1 MNGGEV
7 LLLFLIFVCAGVPLA
22 VAMGAPAILYIL
34 VEHIPLS
41 TVAHRMQNSI
51 NSYPLLAVPAFI
63 FAANLM
69 NTSGITMRLFNFARS
84 LLGRLPG
91 ALAQVNV
98 VASLIFSGISG
109 AALADVGGLGAIEIK
124 AMKENGYTA
133 ETAAAITAA
142 SATIGPIFPPS
153 IPFIIYATVAEV
165 SGVRQLL
172 AGVVPAL
179 LIALF
184 FMLEIVVLAKR
195 QHFPRDTQKTTW
207 QAKWRIFISAFPA
220 LMTPVLLMAGLLS
233 GMFSPTEV
241 ASVTVIY
248 ALLLGVFVYR
258 ELTWTAFVQIAKESI
273 RSTANIM
280 FVVSAAAI
288 FAFVLT
294 IEQMPSQIAE
304 LMLGISKDPVVLLML
319 TNVVLLLLGMIM
331 ETIAALMVM
340 TPILVPVL
348 TQVGV
353 DPVHVGV
360 VMVLNLMIGL
370 LTPPVGMSLYLVSIV
385 SELPVERVIKAILP
399 YFIPLLLA
407 LIMVTLFPSLST
419 WLPNLVFGQR

>member
-1 MNGGEV
+1 MNGIEV
-7 LLLFLIFVCAGVPLA
+7 IGLFLFLVIAGIPLA
-22 VAMGAPAILYIL
+22 AAMGIPSILYIL
-34 VEHIPLS
+34 INHVPIS
-41 TVAHRMQNSI
+41 TVAHRMGNAL

-69 NTSGITMRLFNFARS
+69 NTAGITGRIFSFART

-91 ALAQVNV
+91 ALAHVNV
-98 VASLIFSGISG
+98 LASLIFSGISG
-109 AALADVGGLGAIEIK
+109 AALADVGGLGSLEIK

-133 ETAAAITAA
+133 ETAAAISAA
-142 SATIGPIFPPS
+142 TATIGPIFPPS

-165 SGVRQLL
+165 SGIRQLI
-172 AGVVPAL
+172 AGIVPAL

-184 FMLEIVVLAKR
+184 FMLEIAVFAQKY
-195 QHFPRDTQKTTW
+195 HFPRDVHKTSW
-207 QAKWRIFISAFPA
+207 QEKLRITIAALPA
-220 LMTPVLLMAGLLS
+220 LFTPVILLAGLLS
-233 GMFSPTEV
+233 GWFSPTEV
-241 ASVTVIY
+241 ASVTVVY
-248 ALLLGVFVYR
+248 AILLGLFVYR
-258 ELTWTAFVQIAKESI
+258 ELTWQSFLAIAKETI

-294 IEQMPSQIAE
+294 IEQLPTQMATM
-304 LMLGISKDPVVLLML
+304 MLGISRNPVVLLLL
-319 TNVVLLLLGMIM
+319 TNVILLALGMIM

-353 DPVHVGV
+353 DPIHAGV
-360 VMVLNLMIGL
+360 VIVLNLMIGL

-385 SELPVERVIKAILP
+385 SEVPVERLIKAITP
-399 YFIPLLLA
+399 YFIPLLCA
-407 LIMVTLFPSLST
+407 LIVVTLFPSLST
-419 WLPNLVFGQR
+419 WLPNLIMQR